1 MTAKI
6 FLGQTS
12 QAQFAAQRQALYE
25 CAGSAR
31 VWPNLL
37 PKGRCCMNVQAM
49 LEFISVSLII
59 IIPFCL
65 DTDRESGVN
74 LTIGVA
80 GQGQERQ

>member
-31 VWPNLL
+31 VYL
-37 PKGRCCMNVQAM
+37 
-49 LEFISVSLII
+49 SLII
-59 IIPFCL
+59 IITFCL
-65 DTDRESGVN
+65 DTDGESGVK
-74 LTIGVA
+74 LTTGVE